1 MSDLN
6 PRQQQAVQYLD
17 GPLLVLAG
25 AGSGKT
31 RVITRKIVHLIE
43 NAKLSPSHITAVTF
57 TNKAAREM
65 KNRVKQ
71 AFPND
76 NAKGLK
82 ISTFHT
88 LGLTILRQEFAL
100 AGLKK
105 GFTLMD
111 QEDSKN
117 AIRELLKTDK
127 SEDQADLLQWQISNW
142 KNAMVS
148 PQKALSLADSDG
160 EYDLAQ
166 KYLAYQ
172 ELLQAYNAVDFDDLL
187 RLPVEIL
194 TRDSQIRDKWQNRI
208 RYLLVDEYQDTNNAV
223 RPGTPAGGCTPGTDS
238 GWR

>member
-82 ISTFHT
+82 ISPFHT
-88 LGLTILRQEFAL
+88 LGLNILRQEFAL

-111 QEDSKN
+111 QEDCKN
-117 AIRELLKTDK
+117 AIKELLKTD
-127 SEDQADLLQWQISNW
+127 
-142 KNAMVS
+142 
-148 PQKALSLADSDG
+148 
-160 EYDLAQ
+160 
-166 KYLAYQ
+166 
-172 ELLQAYNAVDFDDLL
+172 
-187 RLPVEIL
+187 
-194 TRDSQIRDKWQNRI
+194 
-208 RYLLVDEYQDTNNAV
+208 
-223 RPGTPAGGCTPGTDS
+223 
-238 GWR
+238 